1 MLKINPWFRDQVTQ
15 LLRTQASTHWLEF
28 SKRVDR
34 PPATVRESV
43 ECTVHSD
50 QEAIKLRAVW
60 ALERHDFV
68 YQIEEEL
75 IDGIT
80 LLRDMGWW
88 ERNDFEGYTEH
99 RLNVAGLARALAEAV
114 AISQSVDDPTD
125 ELPDNDT
132 PMEQPSDE
140 SRAAVGRI
148 ISEQLRK
155 FSTPDAS

>member
-28 SKRVDR
+28 SKRVNR
-34 PPATVRESV
+34 PPATIKESI
-43 ECTVHSD
+43 ERTVHSD
-50 QEAIKLRAVW
+50 KEAIKLRAVW

-68 YQIEEEL
+68 YQIEDEL
-75 IDGIT
+75 IRSIK
-80 LLRDMGWW
+80 LLRNMDWW
-88 ERNDFEGYTEH
+88 DQQDFEGYTEH

-114 AISQSVDDPTD
+114 AISQSVDEPTE

-140 SRAAVGRI
+140 TRANVGRI

-155 FSTPDAS
+155 FSDQDA